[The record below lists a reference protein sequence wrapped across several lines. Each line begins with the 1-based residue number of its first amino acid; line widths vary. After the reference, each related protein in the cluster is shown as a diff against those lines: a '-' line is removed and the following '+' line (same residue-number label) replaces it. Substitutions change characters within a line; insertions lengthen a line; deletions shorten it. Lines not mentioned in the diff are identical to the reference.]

1 MRSQRLITDGR
12 QPDVLDKIRSH
23 YLEGRKLS
31 EKQELKR
38 KQYEQAHTFR
48 INGYSKEQT
57 VQLLQ
62 EIGIVGSIAEAY
74 RVCNCAERLFG
85 DVNQSNKE
93 GLRYI
98 LTENFMAIY
107 RKARKDDN
115 LKEANR
121 ALENVA
127 KINNLFDPNQAPIDW
142 SKIII
147 PIPVYTSDPNVLKG
161 PVTEDGEYEEID

>member
-1 MRSQRLITDGR
+1 MRLITDGR
-12 QPDVLDKIRSH
+12 KPDVLDKIRSH

-31 EKQELKR
+31 DKQEAKR
-38 KQYEQAHTFR
+38 KQYEQAHSFR
-48 INGYSKEQT
+48 VAGYSKEQT

-62 EIGIVGSIAEAY
+62 EMAVVGSVTEAY
-74 RVCNCAERLFG
+74 RVCNCSERLFG
-85 DVNQSNKE
+85 EINQSNKE

-107 RKARKDDN
+107 RKARKEDN

-147 PIPVYTSDPNVLKG
+147 PIPVYTSDPNVLKETI
-161 PVTEDGEYEEID
+161 TEEADFEEID